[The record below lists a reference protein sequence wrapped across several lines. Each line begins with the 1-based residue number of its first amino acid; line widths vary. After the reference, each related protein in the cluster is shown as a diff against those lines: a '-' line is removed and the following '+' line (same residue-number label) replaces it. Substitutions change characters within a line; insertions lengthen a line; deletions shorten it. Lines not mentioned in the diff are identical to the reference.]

1 VKKILLEHG
10 DGGTLTHN
18 LVQDIF
24 RNAFQDEIL
33 DQETD
38 AALLPVEGKKLAV
51 TTDSFVINPLVFPGG
66 DIGKLAVAGTVND
79 LAVSGAIPSYLTV
92 GFILEEGLDMELLRK
107 VALSMAKTAREA
119 GVRIIA
125 GDTKVVERGKCDGM
139 FINTTGVGFIHNQQR
154 LGYEKIQPGDVVLI
168 NGGIAEH
175 GVAILSE
182 RAGIS
187 FDPPLLSDCQ
197 PLNVLINKIME
208 RFSTVKFMRDPTRG
222 GVATTL
228 KEIVQ
233 RANVRMI
240 IEEEA
245 IPMSEQVRG
254 ALEFM
259 GMDPLYIAN
268 EGKVLIVVGEEEADA
283 LVEFMQ
289 QEGHLM
295 AAKIGKVEAGNGELL
310 LKTSLGGTRILG
322 MLSGAPLPRIC

>member
-1 VKKILLEHG
+1 MKKILLEHG
-10 DGGTLTHN
+10 DGGALTHN

-38 AALLPVEGKKLAV
+38 AALLPVEGKRLAV
-51 TTDSFVINPLVFPGG
+51 TTDSFVIHPLVFPGG

-139 FINTTGVGFIHNQQR
+139 YINTTGVGFLHDRQR
-154 LGYEKIQPGDVVLI
+154 LGYDKIQPGDVVVI

-175 GVAILSE
+175 GVAVLSE
-182 RAGIS
+182 RAGIG

-197 PLNVLINKIME
+197 PLNGLIAKILE

-240 IEEEA
+240 IEEDA

-289 QEGHLM
+289 QEGHGM
-295 AAKIGKVEAGNGELL
+295 AARIGKVENGDGELL

>member
-1 VKKILLEHG
+1 MKKVLLEHG
-10 DGGTLTHN
+10 DGGTLTHK
-18 LVQDIF
+18 LIQDIF
-24 RNAFQDEIL
+24 RTAFQDDIL

-38 AALLPVEGKKLAV
+38 AAVLPIEGIKLAV
-51 TTDSFVINPLVFPGG
+51 TTDSFVINPLLFPGG

-79 LAVSGAIPSYLTV
+79 LAVSGAIPRYLTV
-92 GFILEEGLDMELLRK
+92 GFILEEGLDMELLK
-107 VALSMAKTAREA
+107 EVAMSMAKTAREA

-139 FINTTGVGFIHNQQR
+139 FINTTGVGFIYDQPG
-154 LGYEKIQPGDVVLI
+154 LGYEEIKNGDVIVI

-175 GVAILSE
+175 GVAVLSE
-182 RAGIS
+182 RAGIR

-197 PLNVLINKIME
+197 PLNLFIEKIME
-208 RFSTVKFMRDPTRG
+208 RFSSVKFMRDPTRG

-228 KEIVQ
+228 KEIAD
-233 RANVRMI
+233 RAQVRMI
-240 IEEEA
+240 IEEDA
-245 IPMSEQVRG
+245 IPMSEQVQG

-268 EGKVLIVVGEEEADA
+268 EGKVLIIVGEEEADD

-289 QEGHLM
+289 QEGHWM
-295 AAKIGKVEAGNGELL
+295 AARIGKVEAGKGELL
-310 LKTSLGGTRILG
+310 LKTSLGGTRVLG